1 MTSIFEEL
9 DYQDTPLGEIS
20 LRRRSEP
27 KLAGEV
33 LYEVKLGE
41 EFLMS
46 SLFVE
51 AEEQLSTLG
60 LQALRQNGHQHDLD
74 IVVGGLG
81 LGYTALQVLKECDQL
96 KSERGTANHSVA
108 NKSAAGSSLNSSAKN
123 NALCSLRVIDVMQAV
138 ISWHQ
143 RGLLPIGDV
152 LATDSRTQLQQGDFF
167 AIATDPDRGFDQH
180 VLDQQQPVRKVHAVL
195 LDIDHS
201 PSHWL
206 NQENSH
212 FYTVT
217 ALRQMAEK
225 IHTGGVFGL
234 WSNELPD
241 PAFVELLDQVF
252 VNTQTQVVN
261 FANPYQNIDS
271 SNSVYIATVR

>member
-9 DYQDTPLGEIS
+9 DYQETPLGEIS

-27 KLAGEV
+27 RLDGQI

-51 AEEQLSTLG
+51 AEEQLSVLG
-60 LQALRQNGHQHDLD
+60 LETLKHNGHTQDLD
-74 IVVGGLG
+74 IIVGGLG
-81 LGYTALQVLKECDQL
+81 LGYTALQALQDKAV
-96 KSERGTANHSVA
+96 KSVKT
-108 NKSAAGSSLNSSAKN
+108 
-123 NALCSLRVIDVMQAV
+123 IDVMQAV

-152 LATDSRTQLQQGDFF
+152 LVSDSRSTLVHDDFF
-167 AIATDPDRGFDQH
+167 AVATSEKQGFHADAALQ
-180 VLDQQQPVRKVHAVL
+180 KVHAVF

-206 NQENSH
+206 NEGNSN
-212 FYTVT
+212 FYNEES
-217 ALRQMAEK
+217 LSSMAEK
-225 IHTGGVFGL
+225 ILSGGVFGL

-241 PAFVELLDQVF
+241 PQFEQLLAQVF
-252 VNTQTQVVN
+252 AKVESHIVS
-261 FANPYQNIDS
+261 FDNPYSGQQS
-271 SNSVYIATVR
+271 TNSVYIASVA